1 MEFSTTEFEDM
12 RKYLNKAYSQIEE
25 LMEVMLDIEV
35 GGEVDHD
42 GQPVM
47 NSEELRND
55 LDRINELID
64 RIDGIRKDVS

>member
-1 MEFSTTEFEDM
+1 MEFSKVELEDM
-12 RKYLNKAYSQIEE
+12 KRYLKKAHSQLEE

-55 LDRINELID
+55 LDRINELIG
-64 RIDGIRKDVS
+64 RIDEIRKGV

>member
-1 MEFSTTEFEDM
+1 MEFSEVELEDM
-12 RKYLNKAYSQIEE
+12 KKYLGLAQSQLAE
-25 LMEVMLDIEV
+25 LMEVMIDIEV

-55 LDRINELID
+55 LDRIEELID
-64 RIDGIRKDVS
+64 RIDGIRKGV

>member
-1 MEFSTTEFEDM
+1 MEFSVEELEDM
-12 RKYLNKAYSQIEE
+12 KKYLGMARSQLEA
-25 LMEVMLDIEV
+25 LMEVMIDIEV

-55 LDRINELID
+55 LDRLGELLD
-64 RIDGIRKDVS
+64 RIDGIRKGE

>member
-1 MEFSTTEFEDM
+1 MEFSVEELEDM
-12 RKYLNKAYSQIEE
+12 KKYLGMAQSQLEA
-25 LMEVMLDIEV
+25 LMEVMIDIEV

-55 LDRINELID
+55 LDRLGELLD
-64 RIDGIRKDVS
+64 RIDGIRKGE

>member
-1 MEFSTTEFEDM
+1 
-12 RKYLNKAYSQIEE
+12 
-25 LMEVMLDIEV
+25 MEVMLDIEV

-55 LDRINELID
+55 LDRIDELIG
-64 RIDGIRKDVS
+64 RIDEIRKGV

>member
-1 MEFSTTEFEDM
+1 MEFSTTELEDM
-12 RKYLNKAYSQIEE
+12 RKYLKMAHGQIEE
-25 LMEVMLDIEV
+25 LIAVMLDIEV

-55 LDRINELID
+55 LDRIDELIG
-64 RIDGIRKDVS
+64 RIDGIRKGV

>member
-1 MEFSTTEFEDM
+1 MEFSITELEDM
-12 RKYLNKAYSQIEE
+12 KRYLKKAYSQLEE

-64 RIDGIRKDVS
+64 RIDGIRKDVL

>member
-1 MEFSTTEFEDM
+1 MEFSKVELEDM
-12 RKYLNKAYSQIEE
+12 KRYLKKAHSQLEE

-55 LDRINELID
+55 LDRIDELIG
-64 RIDGIRKDVS
+64 RIDEIRKGV